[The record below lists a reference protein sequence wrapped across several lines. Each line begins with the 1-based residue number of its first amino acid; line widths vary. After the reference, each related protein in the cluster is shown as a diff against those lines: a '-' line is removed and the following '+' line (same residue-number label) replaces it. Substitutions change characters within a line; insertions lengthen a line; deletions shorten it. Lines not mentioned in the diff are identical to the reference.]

1 MSKMMRMMFYH
12 GKFSTD
18 ALVESALPI
27 SGFIIEEA
35 EMPLLNKPGSTI
47 RNPMTCRKGHMFE
60 VVLQMLNRNK
70 SCSHFFFPK
79 IINFKFMPTLAFS
92 KPASDDL

>member
-1 MSKMMRMMFYH
+1 MAEMSKMMRMMFYY

-27 SGFIIEEA
+27 SGLIIKEA

-47 RNPMTCRKGHMFE
+47 GIQHPAVREHMF
-60 VVLQMLNRNK
+60 
-70 SCSHFFFPK
+70 
-79 IINFKFMPTLAFS
+79 
-92 KPASDDL
+92 